1 MTINRIFCDWVVA
14 PTVDEMPEYHFQE
27 IWNGALGK
35 ESSAW
40 YPSQNGLRLNVLEAE
55 HIGNFGRFL
64 WVYGKIV
71 YTDFM
76 GDQFEHGF
84 IARWTMDQG
93 FIRDPLANYEY
104 KRKI

>member
-1 MTINRIFCDWVVA
+1 MTINRIFCDWVIDA
-14 PTVDEMPEYHFQE
+14 TVDERPEHHFEE
-27 IWNGALGK
+27 IWNGALPR
-35 ESSAW
+35 ENSIWSA
-40 YPSQNGLRLNVLEAE
+40 SQNGLRLDNLAAE

-64 WVYGKIV
+64 WVYGKII

-84 IARWTMDQG
+84 IARWTTSEG
-93 FIRDPLANYEY
+93 FVRDPLANYEY